1 MTQLDHW
8 NRNTINFLN
17 THLNSAK
24 RDIRVATGFFTIQ
37 GYNLLR
43 SGFEHKKVF
52 LLVGF
57 DENSAERLKAKMVED
72 IMAHLARWNEQDRR
86 EAVIDLVRKIQAGE
100 LQIVEREVVEIIDAR
115 IRRGDHAKLYI
126 LDDNLVLVGSSNLTV
141 NGLRFNYEAVSGN
154 DDHARVRQW
163 MDWFHR
169 YWEAK
174 DTYDLTLALL
184 EALLRWLDFARPYD
198 IYLKTILAL
207 VREDETVAPRG
218 SYKMPVAYQQ
228 VVIERM
234 LRQLKAY
241 RGAFL
246 VASTGL
252 GKTIMAA
259 HTAYRLR
266 VENEVLNVLVFAPK
280 QVRPDW
286 ERVLKSAG
294 LSFEVF
300 TRDLLDQPANKR
312 SHKVRQ
318 MLNALESIDEKY
330 IILIDESQRFRNRI
344 NATGDRERY
353 SFERLFDVIAR
364 KKPKVILLTATP
376 FAKGVDD
383 LNNQLFLLPHTAP
396 RNITRE
402 DGQMIFDVM
411 ADDLIDPHA
420 WRVRDSDDF
429 FDEFMNLPVCTVIST
444 SQVAKSFATE
454 TKEGEYIDFGEQRRW
469 LPQIEIRK
477 IKVPLPL
484 EIEMSHALDEGY
496 FRHEMMSFKSR
507 IGFQRTEATVE
518 QNATVAWMSSPFAL
532 RDVVQNTID
541 DTYKVQFTR
550 SQSDR
555 GDVLGKI
562 ANTLSEMQFEDDQK
576 LLALVISLEKFLSEE
591 QKVIIFT
598 ERLATAIYLEQ
609 AIQHFLSRVRIA
621 NVVRETDTGYELKDF
636 DTEVYDLILD
646 FAPEANSDKI
656 SNLKMR
662 MSYDIFITTDAYSA
676 GVNLQDASVVIN
688 YDISWTPE
696 TIIQRAGRILRFWTK
711 PRQVSLYIFVGSFAY
726 DIERQHASLRV
737 EQRIRRLVQRARHAE
752 KFSELPL
759 IPDGDSA
766 EYASLG
772 DLTDVTIEELGL
784 VDITEIEEFSGVS
797 RFLTH
802 ITELNQNRDYA
813 WQIPDDITSALNYDG
828 REPLIYLLLRYQK
841 EYAWTL
847 YEINSQQL
855 VDLKEDALLEL
866 LRCEISTVP
875 APIDPSI
882 VEIEAQKA
890 KNLWIHQMG
899 ISVPESVE
907 RICALYLMPMSLTE
921 DGAQTFQM

>member
-8 NRNTINFLN
+8 DRNTVRFLN
-17 THLNSAK
+17 IHLKSAIQT
-24 RDIRVATGFFTIQ
+24 IRIATGFFTIQ

-43 SGFEHKKVF
+43 HGFEDKRIF

-86 EAVIDLVRKIQAGE
+86 EAVLDLVRKIQAGE
-100 LQIVEREVVEIIDAR
+100 LQIVEREIVEIIDAR
-115 IRRGDHAKLYI
+115 IRRGDHAKLYV

-154 DDHARVRQW
+154 DDPTRVGQW
-163 MDWFHR
+163 MNWFQG
-169 YWEAK
+169 YWDAE
-174 DTYDLTLALL
+174 DTYDLTQALL
-184 EALLRWLDFARPYD
+184 EALLRWLDFALPYD

-228 VVIERM
+228 VVVERM

-241 RGAFL
+241 GGAFL

-252 GKTIMAA
+252 GKTIMAT

-266 VENEVLNVLVFAPK
+266 VENEILNVLVFAPK

-294 LSFEVF
+294 ISFEIF

-312 SHKVRQ
+312 NHRVRH
-318 MLNALESIDEKY
+318 MLNAMESIDEKY
-330 IILIDESQRFRNRI
+330 IIFIDESQRFRNRI
-344 NATGDRERY
+344 NATGDRERF
-353 SFERLFDVIAR
+353 SFERLADVIER
-364 KKPKVILLTATP
+364 KNPKVILLTATP
-376 FAKGVDD
+376 FAKGIDD

-396 RNITRE
+396 RNTTRD
-402 DGQMIFDVM
+402 DGQMVFDIM
-411 ADDLIDPHA
+411 ANDLLDPHA
-420 WRVRDSDDF
+420 WRVRDSDEF
-429 FDEFMNLPVCTVIST
+429 FEEFMNLPVCTVIST

-454 TKEGEYIDFGEQRRW
+454 TGEGEYIDFGEQRRW

-484 EIEMSHALDEGY
+484 EIEMSQALDEGY
-496 FRHEMMSFKSR
+496 FKHEMMSFKSR

-518 QNATVAWMSSPFAL
+518 QNATVAWMSSPLSL
-532 RDVVQNTID
+532 REVVHNTIED
-541 DTYKVQFTR
+541 LYKVQFVRPQSQRR
-550 SQSDR
+550 SF
-555 GDVLGKI
+555 LGNI
-562 ANTLSEMQFEDDQK
+562 LQELDNMRYEDDQK
-576 LLALVISLEKFLSEE
+576 LLALVIYLEQFLAGG

-598 ERLATAIYLEQ
+598 ERLATASYLEQ
-609 AIQHFLSRVRIA
+609 AIQHFLPNARVA
-621 NVVRETDTGYELKDF
+621 NVVQETETGYELRDF
-636 DTEVYDLILD
+636 DNEVYDLILD

-656 SNLKMR
+656 GDRKMGAT
-662 MSYDIFITTDAYSA
+662 YDIFITTDAYSA

-711 PRQVSLYIFVGSFAY
+711 PRMVSLYIFVGAFVH
-726 DIERQHASLRV
+726 DIERQHTSLRV
-737 EQRIRRLVQRARHAE
+737 EERIRRLVQRARHAE

-759 IPDGDSA
+759 IPEGDSA
-766 EYASLG
+766 AYASLG
-772 DLTDVTIEELGL
+772 NLTNVTIEDLGF
-784 VDITEIEEFSGVS
+784 VDLSEIEEFSGVS

-802 ITELNQNRDYA
+802 ITELNQNSEYA
-813 WQIPDDITSALNYDG
+813 RQIPDDITSALAYAGNKHF
-828 REPLIYLLLRYQK
+828 IYLLLRHQN
-841 EYAWTL
+841 EFAWTL
-847 YEINSQQL
+847 YDIKKQRL

-866 LRCEISTVP
+866 LKCDIKTVP
-875 APIDPSI
+875 APIDPQV
-882 VEIEAQKA
+882 VEVEAQKA
-890 KNLWIHQMG
+890 KNLWIQEMD
-899 ISVPESVE
+899 ISIPEAVE
-907 RICALYLMPMSLTE
+907 RICALYLLPQNSE
-921 DGAQTFQM
+921 DGTGFNL